1 MSDAYLLQPMITS
14 DSWYECIF
22 CRLADF
28 GLSRLVS
35 EHKTHVSAA
44 TMGTV
49 SYMPPEML
57 NEQRL
62 TKAVSRPR
70 RSSLHTC
77 HRCISASMCIRRA
90 KGSAGKTSM
99 CMAWL

>member
-1 MSDAYLLQPMITS
+1 MQRNQLSSYLVALR
-14 DSWYECIF
+14 
-22 CRLADF
+22 RLADF

-57 NEQRL
+57 SEQRL
-62 TKAVSRPR
+62 TKAVSCYQGLDMHNVLSLPPSRP
-70 RSSLHTC
+70 
-77 HRCISASMCIRRA
+77 
-90 KGSAGKTSM
+90 
-99 CMAWL
+99 

>member
-1 MSDAYLLQPMITS
+1 MSPR
-14 DSWYECIF
+14 
-22 CRLADF
+22 RLADF

-57 NEQRL
+57 SEQRL
-62 TKAVSRPR
+62 TKAVSCCKELFWSFFAP
-70 RSSLHTC
+70 LAIAAC
-77 HRCISASMCIRRA
+77 VPC
-90 KGSAGKTSM
+90 TSM
-99 CMAWL
+99 DTRIIQWQSHCWSILAGQPLQPCQPF